1 MAIWAIKNPRNDIKN
16 ALDQSVGYIADPLK
30 TNPHLIRGIV
40 CPTNAEDAVRSM
52 WVMKRIF
59 RKTDKRQVYH
69 NIISFA
75 PDENITPREALDIT
89 EEIMK
94 TLYRKHQVFIA
105 AHTDKPH
112 IHTHSIINSVSVDG
126 SKLHFSR
133 KDFLAGREL
142 VNQILQRH
150 GKRPLVGCEKLIF
163 EECMYTDDDQANKDW
178 LELYT
183 DDTLTSVTNEE
194 DFQMNNNYN
203 HELYYNAINAYC
215 SDEFEDDDNDMGL
228 IDHYN
233 RECYPP
239 LELPSRHF
247 YPEQIPTIRIIGNLN
262 IVSNNSPDFGIAD
275 DYKAFSQIL
284 DHIPSRVLAGRNV
297 EIVGSANLC
306 GVSQE
311 VVDSIA
317 AAATGQELSAS
328 TVHIKASTEADNNHP
343 RIEDKHN

>member
-1 MAIWAIKNPRNDIKN
+1 MAIWTAKNPRNYVKDV
-16 ALDQSVGYIADPLK
+16 LDKSIGYTADLLK
-30 TNPHLIRGIV
+30 TNSRLIRGIM
-40 CPTNAEDAVRSM
+40 CPTNVEAAVRSM
-52 WVMKRIF
+52 WVTKRVF
-59 RKTDKRQVYH
+59 HKTDKRQIYH

-75 PDENITPREALDIT
+75 PDEYVTPREALDIT

-94 TLYRKHQVFIA
+94 TLYHKHQVFIA
-105 AHTDKPH
+105 AHTDKAH
-112 IHTHSIINSVSVDG
+112 LHTHSIINSVSVDG

-142 VNQILQRH
+142 VNRILQQH
-150 GKRPLVGCEKLIF
+150 GKRPLVGCEELIF
-163 EECMYTDDDQANKDW
+163 EESMYTDDDQANKDW
-178 LELYT
+178 FELYT
-183 DDTLTSVTNEE
+183 DDTLISVTDEE
-194 DFQMNNNYN
+194 DIQMNNNYDR
-203 HELYYNAINAYC
+203 ELYYNAANGFC
-215 SDEFEDDDNDMGL
+215 CDNFDDDDNDMGL
-228 IDHYN
+228 IDYCR

-247 YPEQIPTIRIIGNLN
+247 YPEQLPAIRIIGNPN
-262 IVSNNSPDFGIAD
+262 IVSNNSPEFNIAD

-317 AAATGQELSAS
+317 AAATGQELVRIEANA
-328 TVHIKASTEADNNHP
+328 KAAGDDNRP
-343 RIEDKHN
+343 RIEDKRT